1 MTNPASTGAL
11 TGLRVLDLTTVMMGP
26 ATTQALRDMGAD
38 VIKVESPEG
47 DIIRRI
53 GPERHAGM
61 GCIFL
66 QNNRG
71 KRSLVLNLKQPGARE
86 CVLRLVKECDA
97 LVYNIRPQAMER
109 LGLSYEA
116 VAAANPRIVYAG
128 VFGYDQSG
136 PYAARPAYDDLIQS
150 LVALPRLIQHVGGG
164 RPHYVPLAVADR
176 YVAAV
181 AVGAINAALLHC
193 ARTGIGQRLD
203 IPMFETMAQLVLS
216 DHMGGHSFAPPL
228 GPPGYPRTLSPE
240 RAPYPTSDGHISVLA
255 YTDAQWRRLFELI
268 GRPELPDADPRFAD
282 MSTRTQHID
291 EMYGILSTSMRKH
304 TTAKWLELLQAAD
317 IPATPVNTLET
328 LLEDPHLRAIGFF
341 EPAEHPSEGDLLH
354 IGTPTHWSRTP
365 ARADGFAPR
374 LGEHT
379 VEVLREADYTNVEIE
394 ELLNAG
400 AAFDEL
406 TLQRSEPAY
415 THPGREAT

>member
-1 MTNPASTGAL
+1 MSNPAAAGAL
-11 TGLRVLDLTTVMMGP
+11 AGIRVLDLTTVMMGP
-26 ATTQALRDMGAD
+26 ATTQSMRDMGAD
-38 VIKVESPEG
+38 IIKVEPPDG

-61 GCIFL
+61 GTIFL

-71 KRSLVLNLKQPGARE
+71 KRSLVLDLKQPAGRD
-86 CVLRLVKECDA
+86 CVLRLAKTCDV

-128 VFGYDQSG
+128 VFGYDQRG
-136 PYAARPAYDDLIQS
+136 PYAAKPAYDDLIQS

-164 RPHYVPLAVADR
+164 GPHYVPLAIADR

-193 ARTGIGQRLD
+193 ARNGEGQRLD

-216 DHMGGHSFAPPL
+216 DHIGGRSFEPPL

-240 RAPYPTSDGHISVLA
+240 RAPYPTRDGHISVLA
-255 YTDAQWRRLFELI
+255 YTDAQWRRLFQLI
-268 GRPELPDADPRFAD
+268 DRPDLPDADPRFAD
-282 MSTRTQHID
+282 MSGRTLHID
-291 EMYGILSTSMRKH
+291 EMYRLLSTSMGKH
-304 TTAKWLELLQAAD
+304 TTARWLELLEAAD
-317 IPATPVNTLET
+317 IPAMPVNTLET

-341 EPAEHPSEGDLLH
+341 DAAEHPSEGSLLH
-354 IGTPTHWSRTP
+354 IGTPTRWSHTP
-365 ARADGFAPR
+365 AKADGHAPR
-374 LGEHT
+374 LGQHT
-379 VEVLREADYTNVEIE
+379 VQVLREAGYADAEIE
-394 ELLNAG
+394 RLLG
-400 AAFDEL
+400 TRAAFDESTL
-406 TLQRSEPAY
+406 RLQRDASCQPPKE
-415 THPGREAT
+415 TT